1 MDKSYCSETEST
13 ITQLNNRGFKSQV
26 RFLNWCRAEADHGPI
41 AAEKGDM
48 VDVNPVQTTFAL
60 AKVAV
65 WLTAPKFLELWQQII
80 ASHMAELETGMHDM
94 VDPLSKDKKR
104 TRAGMPAKVPY
115 LTWAGEVPLDSC
127 LGHTVVS
134 GTEGWLLAGYAYL
147 KLTPLVVLPT
157 PGLGQTSPQYSWP
170 FLRRCFPCVA
180 DLATRHWHRG
190 FGDALRD
197 EGRRRDL
204 ARNIRWSSGSWV
216 ACTSW
221 LPCGHMTV
229 LSCYK
234 PEDEIEKTASG
245 RKKKRKRSMW
255 PLQCHSSSRCKALP
269 WAYSMAQH
277 AIHGFNIE
285 ACWARGKSAH
295 VERSRCI
302 DRKNP

>member
-1 MDKSYCSETEST
+1 MKLANSRTSHTGRNREHRHAVEQPRFQKSSSLLELVSSRSRPRTHRRRKGRHGRREPSSDHVC
-13 ITQLNNRGFKSQV
+13 LNEDGRV
-26 RFLNWCRAEADHGPI
+26 
-41 AAEKGDM
+41 
-48 VDVNPVQTTFAL
+48 VTAL
-60 AKVAV
+60 
-65 WLTAPKFLELWQQII
+65 KFLELGQQTI
-80 ASHMAELETGMHDM
+80 ASHMAELETGTHDM

-180 DLATRHWHRG
+180 DLATRHWRRG

-204 ARNIRWSSGSWV
+204 ARNIRCSAGSWV
-216 ACTSW
+216 ACTS
-221 LPCGHMTV
+221 
-229 LSCYK
+229 
-234 PEDEIEKTASG
+234 
-245 RKKKRKRSMW
+245 
-255 PLQCHSSSRCKALP
+255 
-269 WAYSMAQH
+269 
-277 AIHGFNIE
+277 
-285 ACWARGKSAH
+285 ACLVAT
-295 VERSRCI
+295 
-302 DRKNP
+302 